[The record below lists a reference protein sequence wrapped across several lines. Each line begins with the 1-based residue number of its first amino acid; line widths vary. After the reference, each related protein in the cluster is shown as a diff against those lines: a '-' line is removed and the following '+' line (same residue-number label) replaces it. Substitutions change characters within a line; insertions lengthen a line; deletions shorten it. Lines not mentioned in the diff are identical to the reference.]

1 MENGHGKESKES
13 SQEGREEESRKENR
27 KESQEGLQVLQEVSR
42 AKLRHNVLEQQSVL
56 CEKGPQM
63 RAFFFVSL
71 GHHFHSPSL

>member
-13 SQEGREEESRKENR
+13 SQEGREEESR

-63 RAFFFVSL
+63 RAFFFVSP